1 MPPSWPARPD
11 NARKIGI
18 RPMQDAA
25 KAVPFLRKSMA
36 ENRYNLLKNKRI

>member
-18 RPMQDAA
+18 RPVQDAA
-25 KAVPFLRKSMA
+25 TAVPFLRKGVA
-36 ENRYNLLKNKRI
+36 ENRYNPLKNKHI